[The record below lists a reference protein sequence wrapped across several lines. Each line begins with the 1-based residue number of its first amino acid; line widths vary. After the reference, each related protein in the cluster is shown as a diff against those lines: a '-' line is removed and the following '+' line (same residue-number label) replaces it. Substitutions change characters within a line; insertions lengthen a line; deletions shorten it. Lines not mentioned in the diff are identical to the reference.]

1 MKKKMKVILPVL
13 MVIALFFGA
22 IITGKAPF
30 SKASEENID
39 ASKENSAV
47 NESLTIFTVDA
58 KKGNEYKFNIRANGG
73 CIYWGDEAKT
83 ELTSKSSDSETSTN
97 DVYESIT
104 VSHKY
109 QNDGKYA
116 VSISSNDI
124 AGVTV
129 LDLSGL
135 ENVGDV
141 SYLNNATK
149 LKKLVLPKI
158 EVLELNLSNCT
169 DLEYVVCNNANIDTL
184 NLSGSKN
191 LQYLYHGDNV
201 DNIKLNENCLAKIK
215 LTGSNANVIGGNVGQ
230 EEQKQEEV
238 NKEENVEQEQK
249 QEEVNK
255 EGNVEQEQKQEEG
268 NKEENIEQE
277 EGNKEGNIEQE
288 QKQEEV
294 NKEENAE
301 QEQKQEEVNKEEN
314 AEQEQKQEEVN
325 KEENVEQEQK
335 QEENAIEFVWK
346 PTTEKT
352 ERVSQLTKGVKI
364 TATEKTTISWGD
376 GTETAVTTGTNLYTH
391 TYTTAGEYTVGIK
404 DNVVTKLSLLRLVNT
419 DILSTNAEG
428 LQCNNQ
434 VVSLNVGGA
443 TALTSLDCD
452 SNQLTALDV
461 SKNIALRHLMCD
473 SNQLTALDVSNNTA
487 LRSLD
492 CGSNQLTALDV
503 SNNTALT
510 DLDCS
515 SNQLTA
521 LDVSNNTALTDLDCS
536 SNQLTALDVSNNT
549 ALKYLYCSSNQLT
562 ALDVSNNTALTDLR
576 CYINQLTAL
585 DVSNNTALRCL
596 DCDRNQLTALDVSN
610 NTALWYLDCSSN
622 QLTALD
628 VSNNTAL
635 TNLRCYNN
643 ELEELDVS
651 NNTALELLRC
661 DNNELKELDVS
672 SNTALEILVCGGNNL
687 TELSLVANTVI
698 SEVCCVQESLSNIY
712 LNPAQK
718 ISMTVTDEKSGC
730 NYTILENTIH
740 KHANTTVSAAIG
752 HYYDGMQNAGVNTY
766 DPSTTTFKD
775 LAGTKD
781 GEINGATWDNGRL
794 KFDGKDDWVNLG
806 EVNYD
811 NITLEAVFTFD
822 EIRSSIQYIL
832 TNAQTGGY
840 MLGIDK
846 SGKAMFGVYVNG
858 SYQKAISEAA
868 LEPGQEYHIA
878 GTYDGTAV
886 KLYLDGN
893 EAASLA
899 CSGKIKAPNSN
910 TVLAMG
916 TNPAGKSS
924 SKQELLKGSIYMVRI
939 YDVALTAEQIE
950 QNYKVTEVSTKYV
963 VSYDANGGVG
973 DLKDQEKIKGED
985 LTLNSTEPTREG
997 YIFKGWA
1004 EEKTATEVKYTAGG
1018 TFTTDKGTTLY
1029 AVWEERALK
1038 LSTDTIGLGGTLN
1051 ATVSGMTGT
1060 VTYSSSPAGIVNID
1074 SDGLITA
1081 SKTKGGSV
1089 TITAKDSSGATATST
1104 LFVWNVKL
1112 KTNKSLYVTDTA
1124 TSTSYSFTCRGMMY
1138 LFVEKSGT
1146 DAYKIMDFKKGT
1158 KAEWS
1163 SKIGSSPVG
1172 WYFRATSKGDFRNT
1186 DINKYQTDTGDREF
1200 AYTVFNKYYEYAV
1213 SGGKAPNTEIKLDEC
1228 EHLEVT
1234 YKNDSSCHWKVCSSC
1249 NAILSDTE
1257 KHIGGTAENDGKCV
1271 TCGIKYMSVLKVNPG
1286 ETKYVQNSNTEK
1298 VITAPEQKHTLTY
1311 DYNYEGSTNGTVTV
1325 SEIFDSWLLTGD
1337 GSVSST
1343 VENPTIYTYGIDNGV
1358 LAAVYKAGSVTLQ
1371 NPTREGYTFKGWAEE
1386 KAATEIKYNANE
1398 TFTADKDITLYAVWE
1413 SLNVEPTEEQVEEPI
1428 VKSKYEDVK
1437 SDAWYYNVV
1446 NKTDYIDGT
1455 TEITFSPDDPLTR
1468 EQFVDALYNIAGRP
1482 STKGENIFT
1491 DVPKG
1496 VWSEDAI
1503 IWATS
1508 DNEIAAGYKDDED
1521 YEFKRSTYITR
1532 EEAITMLYN
1541 YVKRPEM
1548 SEDTAKN
1555 IISKYKD
1562 CEDVFAYDWTIVP
1575 MAWAINNEIITGN
1588 NNNKLLPREKLTR
1601 AEAVSILNN
1610 FVKVN
1615 SAN

>member
-141 SYLNNATK
+141 SYLNNVTK

-238 NKEENVEQEQK
+238 NKEENAEQEQKQEEVNKEENVEQEQK

-294 NKEENAE
+294 NKEEN
-301 QEQKQEEVNKEEN
+301 
-314 AEQEQKQEEVN
+314 
-325 KEENVEQEQK
+325 VEQEQK

-352 ERVSQLTKGVKI
+352 EGVSQLTKGVKI

-404 DNVVTKLSLLRLVNT
+404 DNVVTKLSLERLVNT
-419 DILSTNAEG
+419 DILSINAAGG

-443 TALTSLDCD
+443 TALTSLDCG

-461 SKNIALRHLMCD
+461 SKNIALTSLRCYNNQLSALDVSNNTALINLNCD
-473 SNQLTALDVSNNTA
+473 SNELEELDVSNNTALGSLHCSNNQLTALDVSNNTA
-487 LRSLD
+487 LGSLH

-503 SNNTALT
+503 SNNTALGS
-510 DLDCS
+510 LHCRN
-515 SNQLTA
+515 NQLTA
-521 LDVSNNTALTDLDCS
+521 LDVSNNTALTTLDCE
-536 SNQLTALDVSNNT
+536 
-549 ALKYLYCSSNQLT
+549 Y
-562 ALDVSNNTALTDLR
+562 
-576 CYINQLTAL
+576 
-585 DVSNNTALRCL
+585 
-596 DCDRNQLTALDVSN
+596 NQLTALDVSN
-610 NTALWYLDCSSN
+610 NTALWYLNCPIN
-622 QLTALD
+622 QLTAL
-628 VSNNTAL
+628 N
-635 TNLRCYNN
+635 
-643 ELEELDVS
+643 VS

-661 DNNELKELDVS
+661 YNNELEELDVS

-698 SEVCCVQESLSNIY
+698 SKVCCVQESLSNIY

-718 ISMTVTDEKSGC
+718 ISMTVTDKKSGC

-766 DPSTTTFKD
+766 DPSATTFKD

-1089 TITAKDSSGATATST
+1089 TITAKDSSCATATST

-1610 FVKVN
+1610 FAKVN